1 MESSVTSLIDLLNSV
16 ETRRR
21 VVMMKRK
28 EAEMRLSFVTEEQQ
42 QLQEQSARNQVREA
56 ELKKELDHLLE
67 EQRQIQLQLMMGTD
81 AVRQSEI
88 EETLLIGHMRDQLER
103 VEGLL
108 SQWHDHAQT
117 LEDIQQAWNAD
128 GAAAPL
134 QQRIVDLE
142 AETAN
147 LHSSVEQLER
157 DIQRKKQV
165 RASLCA
171 GITTITSPQAI
182 LTGEVAECVDTR
194 IKEQLELKRNE
205 LLELR
210 AQHSRQAA
218 ALDREVADMTSRSTE
233 LAQWLADT
241 IGSRDQALASIRAL
255 YACVDSGVCA
265 ACGSRS

>member
-117 LEDIQQAWNAD
+117 LEDIQKPGTRMAQRHHFSNVSLIWKRRQRTFTAVWNS
-128 GAAAPL
+128 L
-134 QQRIVDLE
+134 
-142 AETAN
+142 
-147 LHSSVEQLER
+147 SV
-157 DIQRKKQV
+157 IY
-165 RASLCA
+165 
-171 GITTITSPQAI
+171 
-182 LTGEVAECVDTR
+182 
-194 IKEQLELKRNE
+194 
-205 LLELR
+205 
-210 AQHSRQAA
+210 
-218 ALDREVADMTSRSTE
+218 REKNR
-233 LAQWLADT
+233 
-241 IGSRDQALASIRAL
+241 
-255 YACVDSGVCA
+255 
-265 ACGSRS
+265 